1 MKFVQWKK
9 VHWWLSNIS
18 FHLLLFWL
26 QTLSQSI
33 QHHARDSFQA
43 FARINLN
50 HDMQNSWPHWWW
62 TCCWHLS
69 KGRCFHAKGTDKQ
82 QQLFPSEPS
91 LAHFNHPGHFQ
102 FQIPIPQKLLCLLHL
117 SKSLYLVDQFFPVC
131 ILWTWRTNQPCI
143 FSHSMEAAHIHFL
156 HCYRLADFACTLPW
170 VGFLAVK
177 KLILWQHSCTQS
189 LQQKPYVLVLNVV
202 KDSS

>member
-1 MKFVQWKK
+1 MTCKTHDLTDDELAVGIYLKADASILKGLTNFK
-9 VHWWLSNIS
+9 VTW
-18 FHLLLFWL
+18 FF
-26 QTLSQSI
+26 
-33 QHHARDSFQA
+33 
-43 FARINLN
+43 
-50 HDMQNSWPHWWW
+50 
-62 TCCWHLS
+62 
-69 KGRCFHAKGTDKQ
+69 Q